1 VKPPRL
7 CFSLV
12 WALFLAARI
21 AVAAPVP
28 LSAIPL
34 SDGKMTPTRSPETFD
49 DVRVADIENGAPDGD
64 PIVPGL
70 ILPLDRPVCF
80 RGYFVAE
87 ALVSQLDGK
96 VPVEVDRLVVGA
108 APFLERVVL
117 GLGAEATQVTVRSR
131 GVVPLVRLDV
141 VLPVYAYRTDR
152 KVVVIIPRGF
162 NAATDAF
169 MHLHG
174 IGIFARE
181 RCGYETIEIPIAGG
195 VANENI
201 VPQRDLGAARWAA
214 TMQQASVFET
224 PSSAPAAQAWT
235 VNVSVSKVSRDPEPL
250 VSVFA
255 QPPPAAE

>member
-1 VKPPRL
+1 MKPPRL

-117 GLGAEATQVTVRSR
+117 GPGAEATQVTVRSR
-131 GVVPLVRLDV
+131 AVVPLVRLDIA
-141 VLPVYAYRTDR
+141 LPAYAYRTDR
-152 KVVVIIPRGF
+152 
-162 NAATDAF
+162 
-169 MHLHG
+169 
-174 IGIFARE
+174 
-181 RCGYETIEIPIAGG
+181 
-195 VANENI
+195 
-201 VPQRDLGAARWAA
+201 AARWAA

-255 QPPPAAE
+255 QPTPAAE